1 MIAWLPPTRRPV
13 PDDAAAGASRRAA
26 SWTRWLGLAAAL
38 FLLNSALSFYN
49 RWPTPWVE
57 LRRELSL
64 EIGLLV
70 LLLAVAAKRW
80 GPPSQRV
87 TAALALL
94 LTLLT
99 LGRYAE
105 VTAPALYGRTINL
118 FWDARHLPGVAAM
131 LAESAPAPLVLAGV
145 FGLLLSIGLVYAL
158 LHWALT
164 RVGKAVAE
172 PVPRRVLA
180 VLAVVLSSVYLIG
193 SLSPQ
198 IRWERAFSS
207 PVTWTYARQ
216 AAFVL
221 DALGQGPR
229 QLPSSPPM
237 RSDLARVQGAHVL
250 VLFAESYGAVTYDR
264 PSLAAA
270 LAAGRADLA
279 SALAETGRAAV
290 SAFVRSPTF
299 GGNSWLAHASLLS
312 GVEVREGA
320 DYALLLTQSRETLV
334 HRFASAGY
342 RTVGV
347 MPGLRKA
354 WPEGAFYGFDTIL
367 DARALDYRGPP
378 MGWWRIPDQFSLA
391 RLDSAELSAADGQ
404 PRFVL
409 FPTIGSHLP
418 FRPRAP
424 YQSDWARLLGPEP
437 FDPAPLA
444 AALQAPRDLM
454 DLGQP
459 YAESLDYLF
468 RILADWLRRRP
479 DLDLLLLVLG
489 DHQPPAAVSGEGAS
503 WEVPVHLIA
512 GRAAVRDALA
522 VQGFAP
528 GLSPRRPALGS
539 LPDLTGM
546 LLRAFDSGRPVSARS
561 IP

>member
-1 MIAWLPPTRRPV
+1 MNAGQPRANRSGPG
-13 PDDAAAGASRRAA
+13 DATAVAHWRATPWV
-26 SWTRWLGLAAAL
+26 SWLGLAAAL
-38 FLLNSALSFYN
+38 FVLNAALSFYN

-57 LRRELSL
+57 VRSELSV
-64 EIGLLV
+64 EIALLV

-80 GPPSQRV
+80 GPPSQRL
-87 TAALALL
+87 TAVLALL
-94 LTLLT
+94 LTLMA

-131 LAESAPAPLVLAGV
+131 LAESAPVHLVLAGLLA
-145 FGLLLSIGLVYAL
+145 LLLALGLVFAL
-158 LHWALT
+158 LHWALS

-180 VLAVVLSSVYLIG
+180 LLTGVLSSVYLIG
-193 SLSPQ
+193 SLSPAL
-198 IRWERAFSS
+198 RWERAFSR

-229 QLPSSPPM
+229 TLPPSPPM
-237 RSDLARVQGAHVL
+237 RSDLGRLGGAQV
-250 VLFAESYGAVTYDR
+250 VILFAESYGAVTYDQPR
-264 PSLAAA
+264 LTGA
-270 LAAGRADLA
+270 LAASRADLA
-279 SALAETGRAAV
+279 AALAETGRTAV

-312 GVEVREGA
+312 GLEVREGA

-334 HRFASAGY
+334 HRFDRAGY
-342 RTVGV
+342 RTVAV

-354 WPEGAFYGFDTIL
+354 WPEGAFYGFDTLL
-367 DARALDYRGPP
+367 DASALDYRGPA

-391 RLDSAELSAADGQ
+391 RLDSAELTASDGRA
-404 PRFVL
+404 RFVV

-418 FRPRAP
+418 FRPRPP
-424 YQSDWARLLGPEP
+424 YQSDWSRVLGPEP
-437 FDPAPLA
+437 FDAAPLA
-444 AALQAPRDLM
+444 AALEAPRDLM

-468 RILADWLRRRP
+468 RMLADWLRRRP
-479 DLDLLLLVLG
+479 SLDLVLVVLG

-503 WEVPVHLIA
+503 WEVPVHVIA
-512 GRAAVRDALA
+512 GRAALRDALVA
-522 VQGFAP
+522 EGFAP
-528 GLSPRRPALGS
+528 GLSPGRPALGS
-539 LPDLTGM
+539 MPDLTGM
-546 LLRAFDSGRPVSARS
+546 LLRAFDSGRPGDRS
-561 IP
+561 VP